1 MATCPT
7 HSQTE
12 GSTSAYQPL
21 IMCKRD
27 GANPRTPNSK
37 RATCSSSPLQ
47 APPLSK
53 AGLLMTSSGH
63 GNGSPSHEARS
74 HKSLSGEPIAI
85 IAAEPPFHTPHSTRA
100 PSATN
105 PRAMAYRLANLGG
118 VNMVYGV
125 TTSFKHSKGSISCR
139 IGEHHQE
146 DLHTLSP
153 LPAGCKLAQ
162 LSLLRR
168 FPGRMPR

>member
-7 HSQTE
+7 HWRTE

-21 IMCKRD
+21 TMCRRD
-27 GANPRTPNSK
+27 GANPRTSNSK
-37 RATCSSSPLQ
+37 RATCTSSPLQ

-53 AGLLMTSSGH
+53 AGLLMTSSGP
-63 GNGSPSHEARS
+63 GNGSNSHASSS
-74 HKSLSGEPIAI
+74 HNPLSGDPLAI
-85 IAAEPPFHTPHSTRA
+85 GAAEPPFHTPHSTRA

-105 PRAMAYRLANLGG
+105 PRATAYRLANLGG
-118 VNMVYGV
+118 VNMVYSV

-146 DLHTLSP
+146 DLHALSP

-168 FPGRMPR
+168 